1 MSRCRGS
8 CASTSTSDVRPATP
22 PEIASAA
29 SANVSKL
36 QEEDSNMPVLDR
48 KELEESPLSDLHA
61 IASELGIEGYRRL
74 RRDDLIDARAGDGGG
89 SKRASRASSKDEPKE
104 EKPKPKSRS

>member
-29 SANVSKL
+29 SAIISKL
-36 QEEDSNMPVLDR
+36 QEEDFNMPVLDR

-74 RRDDLIDARAGDGGG
+74 RRDDLIDALAGDGG
-89 SKRASRASSKDEPKE
+89 KSSGGRSSGGRSAAKE
-104 EKPKPKSRS
+104 D